1 MYKIF
6 GLKYSV
12 VKRHAWAYRYGAME
26 IVIIIIIIIVL
37 RYSADEW
44 PESRKIIIGVAM
56 KEVVDAGFSWK
67 KERECSVILISYVP

>member
-12 VKRHAWAYRYGAME
+12 VKRHAWAYGY
-26 IVIIIIIIIVL
+26 IIIIIIIVL

-67 KERECSVILISYVP
+67 KERECSVIMISYVP